1 MGWKAHSPTRARR
14 ASSGKKL
21 CRGSGPA
28 IFQVESRRDSGRFWA
43 RSKARTPPR
52 LARLLRKPRPAYRRS
67 SRCCSPCWWG
77 PSSGYCS
84 APGVTARGDC
94 WGVCSRSPSRSRRAF
109 CSACSPRWR
118 RLGWFS
124 GSSPFRPAGDVERAA
139 GSTSIGGLRSPS
151 AAMRSGPS
159 AIPVSAEEVAISA
172 AGARRETGK
181 MIRFS
186 GEDLDKIRNAVRA
199 AESRTRGEIVPM
211 IVPASARYR
220 DVGYRVGLAAGL
232 LVLTTL
238 ITIDSEWMPWGWH
251 AANAGWLLL
260 AVVGAYAL
268 GQWAGTFPIV
278 IRLFTPAERMA
289 MKVRLRAEQAFY
301 QHGLH
306 KTRDHTGILIPVS
319 LLE

>member
-1 MGWKAHSPTRARR
+1 
-14 ASSGKKL
+14 
-21 CRGSGPA
+21 
-28 IFQVESRRDSGRFWA
+28 
-43 RSKARTPPR
+43 
-52 LARLLRKPRPAYRRS
+52 
-67 SRCCSPCWWG
+67 
-77 PSSGYCS
+77 
-84 APGVTARGDC
+84 
-94 WGVCSRSPSRSRRAF
+94 
-109 CSACSPRWR
+109 
-118 RLGWFS
+118 
-124 GSSPFRPAGDVERAA
+124 
-139 GSTSIGGLRSPS
+139 
-151 AAMRSGPS
+151 
-159 AIPVSAEEVAISA
+159 
-172 AGARRETGK
+172 

-306 KTRDHTGILIPVS
+306 KTRDRTGILILVS
-319 LLE
+319 LLEQRVHVLADKGINERVPPGTWDRIVAGIIDGIRAGRPTDSLCDAIARCGDVLARFCPAGPGDNPDELSNELIREP